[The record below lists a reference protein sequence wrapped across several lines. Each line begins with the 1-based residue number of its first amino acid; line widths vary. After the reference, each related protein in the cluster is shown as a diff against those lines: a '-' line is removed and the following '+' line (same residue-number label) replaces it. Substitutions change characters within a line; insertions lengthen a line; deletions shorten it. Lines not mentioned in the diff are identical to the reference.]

1 MLSITKTIKISHI
14 WIYCTRSSNNFMNLF
29 QIRCVSHHSRKKQP
43 IRVNEIMTFV
53 LNQSQTDIKHPFDL
67 EADQIWGAFINKT
80 TKFDTMNVNL
90 MMKEIW
96 ERKWEKDSNGKVAFG
111 CVTLRKGK
119 IWEERV
125 ADIEKVAVAI
135 RRQAKHKET
144 KTQRRGKINQE
155 QHVCHV
161 SGRA

>member
-1 MLSITKTIKISHI
+1 
-14 WIYCTRSSNNFMNLF
+14 
-29 QIRCVSHHSRKKQP
+29 
-43 IRVNEIMTFV
+43 MTFV

-111 CVTLRKGK
+111 YVTLRKGK

-135 RRQAKHKET
+135 RRQAKHKEA

>member
-1 MLSITKTIKISHI
+1 M
-14 WIYCTRSSNNFMNLF
+14 
-29 QIRCVSHHSRKKQP
+29 
-43 IRVNEIMTFV
+43 
-53 LNQSQTDIKHPFDL
+53 
-67 EADQIWGAFINKT
+67 
-80 TKFDTMNVNL
+80 
-90 MMKEIW
+90 
-96 ERKWEKDSNGKVAFG
+96 
-111 CVTLRKGK
+111 TLRKGK

-135 RRQAKHKET
+135 RRQAKHKEA